1 VETARTMAV
10 NAVVMAEMFYLFNSR
25 YILAPVTN
33 WRGLFGNRYVLWAVG
48 ATVLLQLAFTHTAVM
63 HSIFQSTHLTPL
75 EWLKVL
81 GAGLLVFA
89 VAELEKF
96 VIRRTPL
103 ASRVVQA

>member
-1 VETARTMAV
+1 M
-10 NAVVMAEMFYLFNSR
+10 
-25 YILAPVTN
+25 APVTN

-48 ATVLLQLAFTHTAVM
+48 VTVLLQLAFTHTAVM
-63 HSIFQSTHLTPL
+63 HSIFESTHLTPL

-81 GAGLLVFA
+81 GAGLLVFT

>member
-1 VETARTMAV
+1 MASLGLPGYWASIDAIV
-10 NAVVMAEMFYLFNSR
+10 PVSTSPLPAVAMAGL
-25 YILAPVTN
+25 PV
-33 WRGLFGNRYVLWAVG
+33 G
-48 ATVLLQLAFTHTAVM
+48 FTHTSIM
-63 HSIFQSTHLTPL
+63 HSIFDSTHLTPL

-81 GAGLLVFA
+81 GAGLLVFT

>member
-1 VETARTMAV
+1 MSQQELQ
-10 NAVVMAEMFYLFNSR
+10 ELP
-25 YILAPVTN
+25 L
-33 WRGLFGNRYVLWAVG
+33 VG
-48 ATVLLQLAFTHTAVM
+48 EWEQVLLQLAFTHTAVM
-63 HSIFQSTHLTPL
+63 HSIFESTHLSPL